1 MEESWIYIIIF
12 VIVPIINR
20 LIEMNK
26 ARAEKAAAETKR
38 MMRKEMRKARKE
50 KSSRQIQV
58 DTDPVPPAV
67 AKDQDWQTVEAP
79 LPFAP
84 DPSPVESMP
93 EVEESGMWTPG
104 GWVEIPDGQ
113 IDPRTGLPLP
123 VGSEI
128 TGRESIPGLEIFA
141 LPEIEETS
149 VPEPVESLSSFNL
162 ESSKA
167 TTAYL
172 RDDIVNGVVI
182 SASSRKRR
190 RLSKAQLRDRLIW
203 REILGPPLSMRE
215 AEI

>member
-1 MEESWIYIIIF
+1 MESWIYLIIF

-67 AKDQDWQTVEAP
+67 AKDQGWQTVEAP

-84 DPSPVESMP
+84 DPSPVESVP
-93 EVEESGMWTPG
+93 EVEEGGMWTPG
-104 GWVEIPDGQ
+104 GWVDIPDGQ

-128 TGRESIPGLEIFA
+128 TGRESVPGLEIFA
-141 LPEIEETS
+141 LPEIEEVS
-149 VPEPVESLSSFNL
+149 PPEPAESPGNFNL

-215 AEI
+215 EEI

>member
-1 MEESWIYIIIF
+1 MDSWIYIIIF
-12 VIVPIINR
+12 VVVPIINR

-38 MMRKEMRKARKE
+38 MMRKERRKARNE
-50 KSSRQIQV
+50 NPSRQIQV

-67 AKDQDWQTVEAP
+67 AEDQGWQTVKAP
-79 LPFAP
+79 LPVAP

-93 EVEESGMWTPG
+93 EVEDGGMWTPG

-128 TGRESIPGLEIFA
+128 TGRESVPGLEIFA
-141 LPEIEETS
+141 LPETKEDS
-149 VPEPVESLSSFNL
+149 APEPEELASSFNL

-167 TTAYL
+167 TTAYQ
-172 RDDIVNGVVI
+172 RDDIVNGIVK
-182 SASSRKRR
+182 SPTSRKRR
-190 RLSKAQLRDRLIW
+190 RLTKTQLRDRLIW

-215 AEI
+215 EEI

>member
-1 MEESWIYIIIF
+1 MESWIYLIIF

-58 DTDPVPPAV
+58 DTDPAPPAV
-67 AKDQDWQTVEAP
+67 AEDQVWQTVETP
-79 LPFAP
+79 LPVAP
-84 DPSPVESMP
+84 DPSP
-93 EVEESGMWTPG
+93 EESLPELDEGGVWTPG

-128 TGRESIPGLEIFA
+128 TGRESVPGLEIFA
-141 LPEIEETS
+141 LPEIEEDS
-149 VPEPVESLSSFNL
+149 APEPEETPGTFNL

-167 TTAYL
+167 TTAYK
-172 RDDIVNGVVI
+172 RDDIVDGIVT
-182 SASSRKRR
+182 SPTARKRR
-190 RLSKAQLRDRLIW
+190 RLSKEQLRDRLIW

-215 AEI
+215 EEI

>member
-1 MEESWIYIIIF
+1 MESWIYLIIF

-84 DPSPVESMP
+84 DPSL
-93 EVEESGMWTPG
+93 EESTPELDEGGMWTPG
-104 GWVEIPDGQ
+104 GWVDIPDGQ

-128 TGRESIPGLEIFA
+128 TGRESVPGLEIFA
-141 LPEIEETS
+141 LPEIEEVS
-149 VPEPVESLSSFNL
+149 PPEPAESPGNFNL

>member
-1 MEESWIYIIIF
+1 METWIYLIIF

-50 KSSRQIQV
+50 KSSRQIQI
-58 DTDPVPPAV
+58 DTDPVPPV
-67 AKDQDWQTVEAP
+67 VTEDQGWQTVEAP
-79 LPFAP
+79 LPVAP
-84 DPSPVESMP
+84 DPSPDVSMP
-93 EVEESGMWTPG
+93 EVEEGGMWTPG
-104 GWVEIPDGQ
+104 GWVDIPDGQ

-128 TGRESIPGLEIFA
+128 TGRESVPGLEIFA

-149 VPEPVESLSSFNL
+149 APEPAETPGFFNL
-162 ESSKA
+162 GSSKA
-167 TTAYL
+167 TSAYK
-172 RDDIVNGVVI
+172 RDDIVDGVVT
-182 SASSRKRR
+182 SPTSRKRR

-215 AEI
+215 EEI